1 PSRRGPFDKAPAPP
15 RGVPL
20 CGPKSLPA
28 SVSLSPSCRRS
39 PKSPL
44 GLDQLQAGARRVA
57 ALAADAAFGPR
68 QCLGARVYCQ
78 NSVTDRH
85 FVAHGGI
92 HKPVVCVVADYI
104 IMRRL
109 TANDTSKR
117 NRAVECQSAGRTR
130 RRSRGQS
137 LRNFERT
144 RNCNTLKADA
154 TLGTLCD
161 GSLGKH
167 FGDVLVKSRL

>member
-1 PSRRGPFDKAPAPP
+1 MIERLHRRDARRGAG
-15 RGVPL
+15 RN
-20 CGPKSLPA
+20 SLPA
-28 SVSLSPSCRRS
+28 SASLSPSCRRS

-57 ALAADAAFGPR
+57 ALAADAAFGTRQRLRPR
-68 QCLGARVYCQ
+68 IDRQ
-78 NSVTDRH
+78 NGIADRH

-109 TANDTSKR
+109 TANDASER

-144 RNCNTLKADA
+144 RNGDTLEA
-154 TLGTLCD
+154 
-161 GSLGKH
+161 
-167 FGDVLVKSRL
+167 